1 MAQLKPLGERVLI
14 KRQEA
19 QKTKGGIYLPE
30 TAQEKPKQGTIVAI
44 GSEKVKDL
52 KIGDKILFAAYAGSE
67 VRMGDEEGYLIL
79 PADEVLCVL
88 E

>member
-1 MAQLKPLGERVLI
+1 MAQLKPIGARVLV
-14 KRQEA
+14 KREEA

-44 GSEKVKDL
+44 GSEKTKDM
-52 KIGDKILFAAYAGSE
+52 KVGDKVFFAAYAGSE
-67 VRMGDEEGYLIL
+67 VRVGGEEGYLIL
-79 PADEVLCVL
+79 PMDEVLCVI